1 MFVGSFRLLQ
11 WFSCIPVPRGR
22 SYRIVSVCNGF
33 GQPLGV
39 VAVACGITGGIG
51 NTDEVAAFVLGI
63 GGNPARGIVAGNW
76 QVEGFVVVDL
86 GAAAVRRGDGDDV
99 AFG

>member
-11 WFSCIPVPRGR
+11 WFSCIPVPRIHSCRNVG
-22 SYRIVSVCNGF
+22 VGNVF

-51 NTDEVAAFVLGI
+51 NTDEVA
-63 GGNPARGIVAGNW
+63 
-76 QVEGFVVVDL
+76 
-86 GAAAVRRGDGDDV
+86 
-99 AFG
+99 FG